1 MNPTIILIIITIVLV
16 LIIYAIRYVLN
27 NLINK
32 GTDAIGNAY
41 RKSKNVNKG
50 PSVERL
56 ADIYPDIAAIHIRN
70 GTATEASPAL
80 MQAVKTAGA
89 EHSVAA
95 GSVQSPV
102 YAQQANVQSNKS
114 YGQQANEQ
122 PSMGYGQ
129 QANKQPNAGYTQYQ
143 NMQYG
148 SAYNKGA
155 NPTLA
160 YIFIIAGLV
169 INGILLLCFAVDL
182 IRFPHTF
189 SYNIGFEYTILFRRG
204 TVEILLFI
212 SLIAVVANV
221 VLLVTKK
228 VIYTFF
234 FPALMTVLNFLYMYV
249 LNRQTHIL
257 STRGL
262 LMLFRSKMPPRD
274 LMVRLCGLTFVVI
287 AILFAVFAA
296 IYLLKKYKWS
306 LYILIGVGALL
317 SIMGFFLLRVTFMSS
332 IYYRFAFFNAL
343 GYPLVCLFADKAFG
357 TENESI
363 L

>member
-56 ADIYPDIAAIHIRN
+56 ADIYPDIAAMHRRN
-70 GTATEASPAL
+70 GTATEANPAL
-80 MQAVKTAGA
+80 MQAVKAAGA

-114 YGQQANEQ
+114 YGQQANEQPSMGYGQQANEQ

-212 SLIAVVANV
+212 
-221 VLLVTKK
+221 K
-228 VIYTFF
+228 
-234 FPALMTVLNFLYMYV
+234 
-249 LNRQTHIL
+249 
-257 STRGL
+257 
-262 LMLFRSKMPPRD
+262 
-274 LMVRLCGLTFVVI
+274 
-287 AILFAVFAA
+287 
-296 IYLLKKYKWS
+296 
-306 LYILIGVGALL
+306 
-317 SIMGFFLLRVTFMSS
+317 
-332 IYYRFAFFNAL
+332 
-343 GYPLVCLFADKAFG
+343 
-357 TENESI
+357 
-363 L
+363 